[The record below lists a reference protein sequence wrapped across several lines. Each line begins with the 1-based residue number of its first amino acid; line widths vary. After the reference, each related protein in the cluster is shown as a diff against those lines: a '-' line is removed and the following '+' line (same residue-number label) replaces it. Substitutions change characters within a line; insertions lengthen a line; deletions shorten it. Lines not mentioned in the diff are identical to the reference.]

1 MEEILESV
9 SFLKDNVFV
18 YLLLSLI
25 TYFLGGLDE
34 SLLTLFFFNILDIL
48 LSFSSKKKAR
58 LSSKFRIYV
67 VIMLGVMIDRMLKL
81 ETEIRYY
88 LLIYYSYNEIINIL
102 NKVCEDKSIKIP
114 EKLQKL
120 INLLGSK
127 KE

>member
-127 KE
+127 KG